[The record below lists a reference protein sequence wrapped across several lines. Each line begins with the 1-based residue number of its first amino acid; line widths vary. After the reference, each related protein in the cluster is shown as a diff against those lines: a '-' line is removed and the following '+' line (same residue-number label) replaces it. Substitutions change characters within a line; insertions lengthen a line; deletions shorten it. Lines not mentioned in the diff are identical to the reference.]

1 MDKAKISTQFSTTIM
16 YLLHFYPHN
25 FKISY
30 PNDCSLQI
38 SEEHC
43 YNINFV
49 FEWQYQVDE
58 NIFQMIRNNIS
69 LPATPQNQKLR
80 N

>member
-1 MDKAKISTQFSTTIM
+1 MYKAKISTQISTTIM

-43 YNINFV
+43 YNINF
-49 FEWQYQVDE
+49 FLNG
-58 NIFQMIRNNIS
+58 NI
-69 LPATPQNQKLR
+69 KLMKTFFR
-80 N
+80 WSETT